1 MTPIAEQGR
10 IRLVPLLLALALF
23 AAACGGGAETT
34 TPGGEDEPKGD
45 EVEELVEPDPS
56 MPAVEILSIDS
67 VFDPVELDVPADEP
81 FQIVYDNQ
89 DPYDHNVSVYPL
101 NDKGLG
107 LMSHPI
113 FLGEIFDG
121 PKTAIYEVPEL
132 EPGRYLF
139 QCDVHGRME
148 GYLNAA

>member
-1 MTPIAEQGR
+1 MARVTTR
-10 IRLVPLLLALALF
+10 RVPLPALLLALTLGAV
-23 AAACGGGAETT
+23 ACGGGGETKP
-34 TPGGEDEPKGD
+34 PGGGEQES
-45 EVEELVEPDPS
+45 EQEIVEEVDQPDPS

-67 VFDPVELDVPADEP
+67 VFEPTELEVPADEP

-89 DPYDHNVSVYPL
+89 DQYEHNVSVYPL

-113 FLGEIFDG
+113 YLGEIFAG
-121 PKTAIYEVPEL
+121 PKTVVYEVPEL
-132 EPGRYLF
+132 EDGRYLF

-148 GYLNAA
+148 GYLTAA